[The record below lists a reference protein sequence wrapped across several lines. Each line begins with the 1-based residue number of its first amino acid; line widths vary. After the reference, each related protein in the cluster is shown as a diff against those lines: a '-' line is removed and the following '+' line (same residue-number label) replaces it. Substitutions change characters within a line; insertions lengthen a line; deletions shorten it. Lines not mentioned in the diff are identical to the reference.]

1 MLIKTGFLALV
12 VFVLVAGCA
21 SLSTYQKAQVLKEDE
36 SQFGIAL
43 TSTDA
48 HLVNNEEE
56 DPFFES
62 VTYIVPE
69 VYYRT
74 SLGNK
79 VDFGAKLF
87 PLSAVID
94 GKYQFVEGEGFDMAA
109 DLGISYSKYSFDDKE
124 TTIFDIYPTILMT
137 FNLSKKVDLTLA
149 PKVITRFLSS
159 DESRETVTMPG
170 ATLSLA
176 IGPVMPEI
184 GYYTSETVNFFTFGV
199 AINIKSR

>member
-1 MLIKTGFLALV
+1 MIKTGLLFVVLV
-12 VFVLVAGCA
+12 VLIAGCA
-21 SLSTYQKAQVLKEDE
+21 SLTTYQKAQVLKEDE

-48 HLVNNEEE
+48 SLVDDEE

-62 VTYIVPE
+62 ITYIVPE

-74 SLGNK
+74 SVSSK
-79 VDFGAKLF
+79 VDFGAKIF

-94 GKYQFVEGEGFDMAA
+94 GKYQFVDGEKFDMAA

-124 TTIFDIYPTILMT
+124 TTIFDIYPIILMT
-137 FNLSKKVDLTLA
+137 CNLSKKVDLTLA

-159 DESRETVTMPG
+159 DDSRETLTMPG

-176 IGPVMPEI
+176 IGPIMPEI
-184 GYYTSETVNFFTFGV
+184 GYFTSETVNFFTFGI
-199 AINIKSR
+199 AMNLKSR

>member
-1 MLIKTGFLALV
+1 MFKTNLLFLVLV
-12 VFVLVAGCA
+12 VLVAGCA
-21 SLSTYQKAQVLKEDE
+21 SLTTYQKAQVLKENE

-48 HLVNNEEE
+48 SLVEE

-69 VYYRT
+69 VFYRA
-74 SLGNK
+74 SVSSK
-79 VDFGAKLF
+79 VDFGAKIF

-94 GKYQFVEGEGFDMAA
+94 GKFQFIEGEKFDMAA
-109 DLGISYSKYSFDDKE
+109 DLGLSYSKYSFDDKE

-159 DESRETVTMPG
+159 DDSKETVTMPG

-176 IGPVMPEI
+176 IGPIMPEI
-184 GYYTSETVNFFTFGV
+184 GYFTSETVNFFTFGI
-199 AINIKSR
+199 AMNIKSR